1 MEKKDIKFI
10 IIFIFIVGISFIYL
24 FQATYAKYRKQIT
37 TEVNANVASWNIK
50 INDEAIANK
59 KKLANSITPI
69 FDENKYVKVGTLAPG
84 VTGHFDINIDSSN
97 VDVDFTYEITA
108 SLAEDTDLK
117 DFKITGYELND
128 SGTINKYDSS
138 ITGDLVK
145 NTKNTKIRFYVA
157 WIDDDTNEMDNS
169 EDTTYAVNHTNVIYN
184 LTIKFTQKK

>member
-69 FDENKYVKVGTLAPG
+69 FDENEYVKANTLAPG
-84 VTGHFDINIDSSN
+84 VTGHFDIIIDSSN

-157 WIDDDTNEMDNS
+157 WVDDDTNEMDNS
-169 EDTTYAVNHTNVIYN
+169 EDTTYAVNHNNVIYN

>member
-10 IIFIFIVGISFIYL
+10 IIFIFVVGISFIYL

-37 TEVNANVASWNIK
+37 SEVNANVASWNIK

-69 FDENKYVKVGTLAPG
+69 FDENEYVKANTLAPG
-84 VTGHFDINIDSSN
+84 VTGHFDIIIDSSN

-157 WIDDDTNEMDNS
+157 WIDDDTNEMNNS
-169 EDTTYAVNHTNVIYN
+169 EDTTYAVNHNNVIYN

>member
-10 IIFIFIVGISFIYL
+10 IIFIFVVGISFIYL

-37 TEVNANVASWNIK
+37 SEVNANVASWNIK

-69 FDENKYVKVGTLAPG
+69 FDENEYVKANTLAPG
-84 VTGHFDINIDSSN
+84 VTGHFDIIIDSSN

>member
-24 FQATYAKYRKQIT
+24 FQATYAKYRKQII

-69 FDENKYVKVGTLAPG
+69 FDENEYVKANTLAPG
-84 VTGHFDINIDSSN
+84 VTGHFDIIIDSSN

-128 SGTINKYDSS
+128 SGTINKYDSGV
-138 ITGDLVK
+138 TGDLVK

-169 EDTTYAVNHTNVIYN
+169 EDTTYAVNHNNVIYN

>member
-24 FQATYAKYRKQIT
+24 FQATYAKYRKQII

-69 FDENKYVKVGTLAPG
+69 FDENEYVKANTLAPG
-84 VTGHFDINIDSSN
+84 VTGHFDIIIDSSN

-169 EDTTYAVNHTNVIYN
+169 EDTTYAVNHNNVIYN

>member
-69 FDENKYVKVGTLAPG
+69 FDENEYVKA
-84 VTGHFDINIDSSN
+84 SN

>member
-69 FDENKYVKVGTLAPG
+69 FDENEYVKANTLAPG
-84 VTGHFDINIDSSN
+84 VTGHFDIIIDSSN

-169 EDTTYAVNHTNVIYN
+169 EDTTYAVNHNNVIYN

>member
-69 FDENKYVKVGTLAPG
+69 FDENEYVKANTLAPG
-84 VTGHFDINIDSSN
+84 VTGHFDIIIDSFN

-128 SGTINKYDSS
+128 SGTINKYDSGV
-138 ITGDLVK
+138 TGDLVK

-169 EDTTYAVNHTNVIYN
+169 EDTTYAVNHNNVIYN

>member
-10 IIFIFIVGISFIYL
+10 IIFIFVVGISFIYL

-69 FDENKYVKVGTLAPG
+69 FDENEYVKANTLAPG
-84 VTGHFDINIDSSN
+84 VTGHFDIIIDSFN

-128 SGTINKYDSS
+128 SGTINKYDSGV
-138 ITGDLVK
+138 TGDLVK

-169 EDTTYAVNHTNVIYN
+169 EDTTYAVNHNNVIYN

>member
-37 TEVNANVASWNIK
+37 SEVNANVASWNIK

-69 FDENKYVKVGTLAPG
+69 FDENEYVKANTLAPG
-84 VTGHFDINIDSSN
+84 VTGHFDIIIDSSN

-157 WIDDDTNEMDNS
+157 WVDDDTNEMDNS

>member
-24 FQATYAKYRKQIT
+24 FQATYAKYRKQII

-69 FDENKYVKVGTLAPG
+69 FDENEYVKANTLAPG
-84 VTGHFDINIDSSN
+84 VTGHFDIIIDSSN

-157 WIDDDTNEMDNS
+157 WVDDDTNEMDNS
-169 EDTTYAVNHTNVIYN
+169 EDTTYAVNHNNVIYN

>member
-10 IIFIFIVGISFIYL
+10 IIFIFVVGISFIYL

-37 TEVNANVASWNIK
+37 SEVNANVASWNIK

-69 FDENKYVKVGTLAPG
+69 FDENEYVKANTLAPG
-84 VTGHFDINIDSSN
+84 VTGHFDIIIDSSN

-157 WIDDDTNEMDNS
+157 WVDDDTNEMDNS
-169 EDTTYAVNHTNVIYN
+169 EDTTYAVNHNNVIYN

>member
-37 TEVNANVASWNIK
+37 SEVNANVASWNIK

-69 FDENKYVKVGTLAPG
+69 FDENEYVKANTLAPG

-157 WIDDDTNEMDNS
+157 WIDDDTNEMNNS
-169 EDTTYAVNHTNVIYN
+169 EDTTYAVNHNNVIYN

>member
-24 FQATYAKYRKQIT
+24 FQATYAKYRKQII

-69 FDENKYVKVGTLAPG
+69 FDENEYVKANTLAPG
-84 VTGHFDINIDSSN
+84 VTGHFDIIIDSSN

-169 EDTTYAVNHTNVIYN
+169 EGFYN
-184 LTIKFTQKK
+184 I

>member
-37 TEVNANVASWNIK
+37 SEVNANVASWNIK

-69 FDENKYVKVGTLAPG
+69 FDENEYVKANTLAPG
-84 VTGHFDINIDSSN
+84 VTGHFDIIIDSSN

-128 SGTINKYDSS
+128 SGTINKYDSGV
-138 ITGDLVK
+138 TGDLVK

-157 WIDDDTNEMDNS
+157 WIDDGTNEMNNS
-169 EDTTYAVNHTNVIYN
+169 EDTTYAVNHNNVIYN

>member
-37 TEVNANVASWNIK
+37 SEVNANVASWNIK

-69 FDENKYVKVGTLAPG
+69 FDENEYVKANTLAPG
-84 VTGHFDINIDSSN
+84 VTGHFDIIIDSSN

-128 SGTINKYDSS
+128 SGTINKYDSGV
-138 ITGDLVK
+138 TGDLVK

>member
-10 IIFIFIVGISFIYL
+10 IIFIFVVGISFIYL

-69 FDENKYVKVGTLAPG
+69 FDENEYVKANTLAPG
-84 VTGHFDINIDSSN
+84 VTGHFDIIIDSSN

>member
-69 FDENKYVKVGTLAPG
+69 FDENEYVKANTLAPG
-84 VTGHFDINIDSSN
+84 VTGHFDIIIDSSN

-157 WIDDDTNEMDNS
+157 WVDDDTNEMDNS

>member
-69 FDENKYVKVGTLAPG
+69 FDENEYVKANTLAPG
-84 VTGHFDINIDSSN
+84 VTGHFDIIIDSSN

>member
-24 FQATYAKYRKQIT
+24 FQATYAKYRKQII

-69 FDENKYVKVGTLAPG
+69 FDENEYVKANTLAPG
-84 VTGHFDINIDSSN
+84 VTGHFDIIIDSSN

>member
-37 TEVNANVASWNIK
+37 SEVNANVASWNIK

-69 FDENKYVKVGTLAPG
+69 FDENEYVKANTLAPG
-84 VTGHFDINIDSSN
+84 VTGHFDIIIDSSN

>member
-24 FQATYAKYRKQIT
+24 FQATYAKYRKQII

-69 FDENKYVKVGTLAPG
+69 FDENEYVKANTLAPG
-84 VTGHFDINIDSSN
+84 VTGHFDIIIDSSN

-157 WIDDDTNEMDNS
+157 WVDDDTNEMDNS

>member
-10 IIFIFIVGISFIYL
+10 IIFIFVVGISFIYL

-69 FDENKYVKVGTLAPG
+69 FDENEYVKANTLAPG
-84 VTGHFDINIDSSN
+84 VTGHFDIIIDSSN

-157 WIDDDTNEMDNS
+157 WVDDDTNEMDNS
-169 EDTTYAVNHTNVIYN
+169 EDTTYAVNHNNVIYN